1 VAAERRRPD
10 RPPLQPSVLREALVR
25 PGALWVAVDVVES
38 TGSTNLDLR
47 EASLDGAPEGT
58 VLLAEEQRTGRG
70 RLGRVWQAP
79 PRSSLSV
86 SVLLRP
92 PGSGTGPWG
101 WLPLL
106 AGVAVA
112 DAVAATA
119 GLAAR
124 LKWPN
129 DVLLGEL
136 KVAGVLVEVVPLPAG
151 PAAVVGIGLNV
162 SQVRDELPVDGAV
175 SLLEAGAVDVDRSRL
190 VVEVLADLEAW
201 YRRWLAGGPD
211 VRDAYLA
218 RSATVG
224 RRVRAVLPG
233 EVTVSGTA
241 VDVDAEGRLVVDTE
255 AGPVAVGAGDVLHVR

>member
-1 VAAERRRPD
+1 VAAEHPRPD
-10 RPPLQPSVLREALVR
+10 RPPLDPSVLRATLVR
-25 PGALWVAVDVVES
+25 PGALWSAVTVVES

-47 EASLDGAPEGT
+47 QAGLDGAPEGT
-58 VLLAEEQRTGRG
+58 VVLAEEQRSGRG
-70 RLGRVWQAP
+70 RLGRAWQAP
-79 PRSSLSV
+79 PRSSLAV
-86 SVLLRP
+86 SVLLHP

-106 AGVAVA
+106 AGLAAA
-112 DAVAATA
+112 DAVEATA

-129 DVLLGEL
+129 DVLLGEG

-162 SQVRDELPVDGAV
+162 SQTREELPVDGAV
-175 SLLEAGAVDVDRSRL
+175 SLLQAGAVEVDRTRL
-190 VVEVLADLEAW
+190 AVSLLADVEAW
-201 YRRWLAGGPD
+201 YRRWLAGGSD
-211 VRDAYLA
+211 LRDAYLA

-233 EVTVSGTA
+233 EATVSGTA
-241 VDVDAEGRLVVDTE
+241 VDVDAEGRLVVDTG
-255 AGPVAVGAGDVLHVR
+255 AGVVTVGAGDVLHLR